1 MAQRA
6 LAGAKKGAKRE
17 RRTIVFIDESGFYL
31 LPALVR
37 TWAKRGQTP
46 LVAHQLTRDHLS
58 VICALVHNGKRK
70 GRLLMQVRDRAFCG
84 QSVIGFLLHLLGQ
97 LKGKLLV
104 IWDGAS
110 IHRSKA
116 VQAFLASPVARRL
129 RVERLPGYAP
139 ELNPVEAVWQYLKRV
154 ELRNLCCDDLVHLR
168 AEIRKALARL
178 RYKTKILL
186 GCLRKPRLL

>member
-1 MAQRA
+1 M
-6 LAGAKKGAKRE
+6 
-17 RRTIVFIDESGFYL
+17 
-31 LPALVR
+31 R

-46 LVAHQLTRDHLS
+46 IVRHHLTRDHLS
-58 VICALVHNGKRK
+58 AICALVHNGRHK
-70 GRLLMQVRDRAFCG
+70 GRLLVQVRDKAFCG
-84 QSVIGFLLHLLGQ
+84 QSMIGFLLHLLRH

-104 IWDGAS
+104 IWDGAT

-116 VQAFLASPVARRL
+116 VQAFLASPAARRL

-154 ELRNLCCDDLVHLR
+154 ELRNRCCRDLVHLR
-168 AEIRKALARL
+168 AELRKALARL
-178 RYKTKILL
+178 RHKRDVLS

>member
-1 MAQRA
+1 
-6 LAGAKKGAKRE
+6 
-17 RRTIVFIDESGFYL
+17 
-31 LPALVR
+31 
-37 TWAKRGQTP
+37 
-46 LVAHQLTRDHLS
+46 VAHQLTRDHLS
-58 VICALVHNGKRK
+58 VICALVQNGKRK

-154 ELRNLCCDDLVHLR
+154 ELRKSGTVGCRALR
-168 AEIRKALARL
+168 AWPGRGAALGNRV
-178 RYKTKILL
+178 RI
-186 GCLRKPRLL
+186 PRGRAATPQSPQ

>member
-1 MAQRA
+1 M
-6 LAGAKKGAKRE
+6 AGAQKGAAKQ
-17 RRTIVFIDESGFYL
+17 RRTILFVDESGLYL

-46 LVAHQLTRDHLS
+46 VVSHTLTREHLS
-58 VICALVHNGKRK
+58 AICALVQNGRHK
-70 GRLLMQVRDRAFCG
+70 GRLLVQVRDKAFCS
-84 QSVIGFLLHLLGQ
+84 QSIIGFLLHLLRH

-110 IHRSKA
+110 IHRSRL
-116 VQAFLASPVARRL
+116 VQAFLASPLARRL

-154 ELRNLCCDDLVHLR
+154 ELRNLCCESVL
-168 AEIRKALARL
+168 
-178 RYKTKILL
+178 
-186 GCLRKPRLL
+186 